1 MSEWGSGKT
10 NRDGEKGFEQ
20 KLNHCAVRLTF
31 TAFDGVLS
39 SMAGRLQQE
48 IHKVRPF
55 DSRQQEAFLNLL
67 RTADHFS
74 RARDGFLKAYKLS
87 QSQYNV
93 LRILRSCGEDGL
105 ACKHIAERMLTRE
118 PDMTRLLDRL
128 QERGLVTRARHNGDR
143 RIVKSAI
150 TKAGT
155 KLLAGID
162 KPIEAFYRTALGH
175 MSDAQLAKL
184 VELLEMCRE
193 NH

>member
-1 MSEWGSGKT
+1 
-10 NRDGEKGFEQ
+10 
-20 KLNHCAVRLTF
+20 
-31 TAFDGVLS
+31 
-39 SMAGRLQQE
+39 MAGKLQQE

-93 LRILRSCGEDGL
+93 LRILRSCGDEGL

-128 QERGLVTRARHNGDR
+128 QDRGLVTRARHNGDR

-150 TKAGT
+150 TKTGM

-162 KPIEAFYRTALGH
+162 KPIEAFYRAALGH
-175 MSDAQLAKL
+175 MTETQLKKL
-184 VELLEMCRE
+184 VELLETCRE
-193 NH
+193 KH